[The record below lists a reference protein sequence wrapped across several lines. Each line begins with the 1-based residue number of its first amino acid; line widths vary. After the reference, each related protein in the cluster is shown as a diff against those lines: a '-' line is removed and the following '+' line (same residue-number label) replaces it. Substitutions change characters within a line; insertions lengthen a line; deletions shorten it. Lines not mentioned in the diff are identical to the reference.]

1 MAVPPTTIIMPKLGE
16 SVTEGLVERWLKAE
30 GDRIG
35 REEPLVEV
43 STDKVTAEIP
53 SPVAGILA
61 KILVQPGQTVLVE
74 TPIALIDAGAAF
86 RVSGFEGRVAESRD
100 DDPGDELVDGQV
112 RPDQQSPQAET
123 REEAARRRSTPLV
136 RRLAAEH
143 GVALTALSG
152 TGFGGRVRREDLL
165 AFLEAAPAVQARHPR
180 ILEGV
185 PDVAAPDAPSMSTA
199 SPGSR
204 PPAPASEANL
214 IPLSAA
220 RRIIAERLTQSR
232 QQVPDATA
240 VFEVDMTGV
249 VRRRA
254 AVRDEFRRRTGVD
267 LTYLPFAVKA
277 VAVALRAYPAINVSF
292 TIDGIL
298 AHRDI
303 HIGIAVAVDGGREP
317 GSDVLVVP
325 VLRHAD
331 GLSLAGIARG
341 IHDLATRARA
351 GALGTDELQGAT
363 FTVNNTGAVGTIIST
378 PIVPQP
384 QAGIMT
390 TEAIVK
396 RPVVV
401 SDAEGND
408 SIAIRSMMFAC
419 LTFDHRAFDGLT
431 AGRFMGQVKRWLET
445 VGPTGDIY

>member
-1 MAVPPTTIIMPKLGE
+1 MAGPPTNIIMPKLGE
-16 SVTEGLVERWLKAE
+16 SVTEGVVERWLKAE
-30 GDRIG
+30 GDRID

-53 SPVAGILA
+53 SPVAGILT
-61 KILVQPGQTVLVE
+61 KILVQPGQTVPVE
-74 TPIALIDAGAAF
+74 TPIALIDAGATAGVPGSA
-86 RVSGFEGRVAESRD
+86 RREAALPEQGGRDED
-100 DDPGDELVDGQV
+100 DHQ
-112 RPDQQSPQAET
+112 RSSPET

-143 GVALTALSG
+143 GVALAALTG
-152 TGFGGRVRREDLL
+152 TGFGGRVRREDLF
-165 AFLEAAPAVQARHPR
+165 AFLQASPTARAGAPA
-180 ILEGV
+180 
-185 PDVAAPDAPSMSTA
+185 AADASATGA
-199 SPGSR
+199 SPSAPR
-204 PPAPASEANL
+204 ASAPPREATL

-254 AVRDEFRRRTGVD
+254 AVREEFRRRTGVD

-325 VLRHAD
+325 VLRNAD
-331 GLSLAGIARG
+331 SLSLAGIARG
-341 IHDLATRARA
+341 IHDLAMRARV

-363 FTVNNTGAVGTIIST
+363 FTVNNTGAVGTVIST
-378 PIVPQP
+378 PIIPQP
-384 QAGIMT
+384 QAAIMT

-401 SDAEGND
+401 GDGDGND

-431 AGRFMGQVKRWLET
+431 AGRFMAQVKRWLET
-445 VGPTGDIY
+445 VAPTCDLY